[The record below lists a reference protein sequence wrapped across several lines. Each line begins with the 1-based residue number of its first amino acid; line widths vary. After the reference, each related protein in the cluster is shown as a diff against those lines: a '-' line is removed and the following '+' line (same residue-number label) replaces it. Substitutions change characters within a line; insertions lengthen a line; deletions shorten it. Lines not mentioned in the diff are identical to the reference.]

1 MRVNIQQ
8 DCAWMIAWHDCHVS
22 TGKKEEINN
31 KPQSV
36 IRKSFLLFSNDGIRK
51 LGLFF
56 SILVTVWANVFPS
69 YVRIITKVM
78 ETINYSSK
86 KDSKDTCP
94 SITWYFFKGIK
105 PKSVIRPKQED
116 YSSIIASFH
125 ILSAFLSAFCFHLR
139 FDIARYAFNATVA
152 TCSKQTLTRDEI

>member
-1 MRVNIQQ
+1 MPVR
-8 DCAWMIAWHDCHVS
+8 HDCHMS
-22 TGKKEEINN
+22 TGKMEEINN
-31 KPQSV
+31 KLKSV
-36 IRKSFLLFSNDGIRK
+36 IRKSFLLFSNGGHQKI
-51 LGLFF
+51 GYILFQF
-56 SILVTVWANVFPS
+56 LSPFWTKVFPS
-69 YVRIITKVM
+69 YVHIITKVM
-78 ETINYSSK
+78 ETINYSPK

-152 TCSKQTLTRDEI
+152 NCSKQTLTRYEI

>member
-1 MRVNIQQ
+1 
-8 DCAWMIAWHDCHVS
+8 MIAWHDCHVS

-78 ETINYSSK
+78 ETINSSSK
-86 KDSKDTCP
+86 KG
-94 SITWYFFKGIK
+94 Y
-105 PKSVIRPKQED
+105 
-116 YSSIIASFH
+116 
-125 ILSAFLSAFCFHLR
+125 
-139 FDIARYAFNATVA
+139 
-152 TCSKQTLTRDEI
+152 